1 MFRYKK
7 IQPNYVQNI
16 GLLELDLDPNATRV
30 LVQNRNTQEI
40 IWHGRVTSIT
50 VVTITTPLDYTIDAT
65 LTVTIFDDGKLD
77 LPPQYNAEI
86 IDRVQA
92 ALPGVVE

>member
-1 MFRYKK
+1 MFRYKQ
-7 IQPNYVQNI
+7 IQPHYVQNI

-30 LVQNRNTQEI
+30 LVQNRNTQEV

-50 VVTITTPLDYTIDAT
+50 VVTITTPLDYTVDAN
-65 LTVTIFDDGKLD
+65 LTVTLFDDGKLD

-92 ALPGVVE
+92 ALLGATQ